1 MSRFFFGMLTGA
13 AILYVGMHY
22 HFVRGDEGVF
32 LVPKTES
39 TISGA
44 YVDIR
49 QFNLDQ
55 WKAHRP
61 LAEAIMVSNQRHLL
75 KETPAMALRDTVE
88 GLVNGLLSR

>member
-39 TISGA
+39 TLSHA

-49 QFNLDQ
+49 EFILEQ

-61 LAEAIMVSNQRHLL
+61 LAEAIMVSNQQHLL
-75 KETPAMALRDTVE
+75 KEKPTMALRETVQ
-88 GLVNGLLSR
+88 GVVDGLLSR